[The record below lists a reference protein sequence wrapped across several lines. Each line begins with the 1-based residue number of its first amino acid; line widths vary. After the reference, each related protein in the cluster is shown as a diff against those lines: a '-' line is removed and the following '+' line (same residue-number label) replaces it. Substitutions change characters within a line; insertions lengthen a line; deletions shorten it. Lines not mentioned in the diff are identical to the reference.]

1 MSRHS
6 CRGRGSFDE
15 GEFFR
20 AIDRS
25 GARVLLIGRRAL
37 IVIGIPV
44 LTADYDLWV
53 HADDARKLN
62 DALAVFDMVPSRE
75 PDAARSVGRYVIE
88 NGERIDVLVARQ
100 VSTQDGVHVRFDDVF
115 ARSERVQT
123 ADGAFVHVPV
133 VEDLILTKRF
143 GARPKDAADIDLL
156 RAFEAK
162 KGRPRG

>member
-1 MSRHS
+1 MDADP
-6 CRGRGSFDE
+6 FDE

-20 AIDRS
+20 AIERS

-44 LTADYDLWV
+44 LTSDYDLWA
-53 HADDARKLN
+53 HPEDAQKLN
-62 DALAVFDMVPSRE
+62 DALAKLEMVASRE
-75 PDAARSVGRYVIE
+75 PEAARKLGRYVIE
-88 NGERIDVLVARQ
+88 NGERVDVLIARQ

-115 ARSERVQT
+115 ARAERVQT
-123 ADGAFVHVPV
+123 ADGAFVRVPI

-156 RAFEAK
+156 RAFAAK
-162 KGRPRG
+162 KAASRG